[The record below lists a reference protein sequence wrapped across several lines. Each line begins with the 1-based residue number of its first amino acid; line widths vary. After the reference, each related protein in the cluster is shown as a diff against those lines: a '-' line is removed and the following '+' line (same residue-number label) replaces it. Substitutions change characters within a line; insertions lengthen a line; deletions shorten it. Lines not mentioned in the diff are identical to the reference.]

1 MPKPLDPF
9 SSSPMFDL
17 RGRQSVRAT
26 FKLSQKAIDAI
37 GLVSLHM
44 GIKQKSL
51 FDHII
56 EDTGALEDLVQTIR
70 LRQFKKIP
78 RRQKTFVMSRRTI
91 DALSTISRTYDMP
104 RDALVEYAVQKLESV
119 IQHEKIRHA
128 ERKKLAAEVMAHF
141 EKGEQVYRSVVK
153 TLGKDDPFCR
163 GKTTTLRMLTGYF
176 KPTSGRISVKNLHIP
191 KDTLRIK
198 SLIGYLPESA
208 PLYHNMLVY
217 DYLVYVA
224 NLKGIIDPG
233 KQMERFKTL
242 VDLCGLS
249 GIMDKPIA
257 TLSKGLKQRVGLA
270 HAMMTDPEILVLDE
284 PTSGLDPN
292 QIAEIRD
299 IIRNI
304 GRKKTIILS
313 THILSEAEATCD
325 RIVIINNGK
334 VVADDTA
341 ASLKQKGMQDSF
353 VRLTLKGPDLKAA
366 QDLLKTIHPALDIR
380 SKTPGEDTLVNLEI
394 RSPEN
399 KDIRSEIF
407 LAVKQTDWII
417 LELAK
422 ESQTLE
428 NIFKKLTQ
436 KEA

>member
-1 MPKPLDPF
+1 LIDVQ
-9 SSSPMFDL
+9 DL
-17 RGRQSVRAT
+17 TKYYTDFCAV
-26 FKLSQKAIDAI
+26 
-37 GLVSLHM
+37 
-44 GIKQKSL
+44 
-51 FDHII
+51 DHINLSVQPGEI
-56 EDTGALEDLVQTIR
+56 LGLLGPNGA
-70 LRQFKKIP
+70 
-78 RRQKTFVMSRRTI
+78 
-91 DALSTISRTYDMP
+91 
-104 RDALVEYAVQKLESV
+104 
-119 IQHEKIRHA
+119 
-128 ERKKLAAEVMAHF
+128 
-141 EKGEQVYRSVVK
+141 
-153 TLGKDDPFCR
+153 

-224 NLKGIIDPG
+224 KLKGIIDPG

-242 VDLCGLS
+242 ADLCGLS
-249 GIMDKPIA
+249 KIMDKPIA

-270 HAMMTDPEILVLDE
+270 HAMMADPEILVLDE

-304 GRKKTIILS
+304 GREKTIIFS

-334 VVADDTA
+334 VVADDTT

-366 QDLLKTIHPALDIR
+366 QELMKTIHPALDIR
-380 SKTPGEDTLVNLEI
+380 STAPGEDTLVSLEI

-399 KDIRSEIF
+399 KDIRSDIF

-417 LELAK
+417 LELVK

>member
-1 MPKPLDPF
+1 MIDVQ
-9 SSSPMFDL
+9 DL
-17 RGRQSVRAT
+17 TKYYTDFCAV
-26 FKLSQKAIDAI
+26 
-37 GLVSLHM
+37 
-44 GIKQKSL
+44 
-51 FDHII
+51 DHINLSVQPGEI
-56 EDTGALEDLVQTIR
+56 LGLLGPNGA
-70 LRQFKKIP
+70 
-78 RRQKTFVMSRRTI
+78 
-91 DALSTISRTYDMP
+91 
-104 RDALVEYAVQKLESV
+104 
-119 IQHEKIRHA
+119 
-128 ERKKLAAEVMAHF
+128 
-141 EKGEQVYRSVVK
+141 
-153 TLGKDDPFCR
+153 